1 MTYVLLVITFL
12 FAGINAFAD
21 DHVQLRRAG
30 LAEYEKG
37 HYTQAE
43 ALIRKALN
51 WAQGTKDEYA
61 VALNYSALGD
71 ISQAQTRFPEAEQ
84 AYRKAISILSGKPQH
99 YRALAIV
106 WRNLASSLTSQN
118 RCDDASSAL
127 AEGQKLLAKN
137 KVDDAQLNAEILNI
151 LGIIQYCQG
160 KTNKAE
166 RSFIRAAEVR
176 FIPNTLTDVDLGEIL
191 NNLGYVYQAKREYTK
206 AEDAYRQSL
215 QVSENRFGS
224 SHLRLAAPLANL
236 ASVYSEMGNYRVAE
250 QNFQRSLAVLEQA
263 EAPFNDPFVM
273 HTLYGLGKMYIREHD
288 EARSNEPLARAAQ
301 IARRLNV
308 RGEMPEALDVLDTYS
323 RVLSHL
329 SNSQEAERVQREAKR
344 IRATLA
350 FTVSVPG
357 TH

>member
-84 AYRKAISILSGKPQH
+84 AYRKAISFCRENRNIM
-99 YRALAIV
+99 ALAIV

-127 AEGQKLLAKN
+127 AEGRKLLAKN

-160 KTNKAE
+160 KTE
-166 RSFIRAAEVR
+166 
-176 FIPNTLTDVDLGEIL
+176 
-191 NNLGYVYQAKREYTK
+191 
-206 AEDAYRQSL
+206 QS
-215 QVSENRFGS
+215 
-224 SHLRLAAPLANL
+224 
-236 ASVYSEMGNYRVAE
+236 
-250 QNFQRSLAVLEQA
+250 
-263 EAPFNDPFVM
+263 
-273 HTLYGLGKMYIREHD
+273 
-288 EARSNEPLARAAQ
+288 
-301 IARRLNV
+301 
-308 RGEMPEALDVLDTYS
+308 
-323 RVLSHL
+323 
-329 SNSQEAERVQREAKR
+329 
-344 IRATLA
+344 
-350 FTVSVPG
+350 
-357 TH
+357 